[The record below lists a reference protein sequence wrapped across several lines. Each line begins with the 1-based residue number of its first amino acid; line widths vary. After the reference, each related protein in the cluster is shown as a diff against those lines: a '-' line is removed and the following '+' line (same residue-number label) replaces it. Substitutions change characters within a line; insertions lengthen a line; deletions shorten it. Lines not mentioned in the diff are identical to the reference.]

1 MMFLDL
7 VKFQLK
13 GYLGFIIQ
21 MIVLALTEVQT
32 SFAILAGILE
42 SHIILDAQ
50 FIAEELAEEEF

>member
-21 MIVLALTEVQT
+21 MIVLALTEVKT
-32 SFAILAGILE
+32 SFTILAGILE

-50 FIAEELAEEEF
+50 FIAEELSEEEF

>member
-21 MIVLALTEVQT
+21 MIVLALTEVKT
-32 SFAILAGILE
+32 SFTILAGILE

>member
-1 MMFLDL
+1 MFLDL

-21 MIVLALTEVQT
+21 MIVLALTEVKT
-32 SFAILAGILE
+32 SFTILAGILE